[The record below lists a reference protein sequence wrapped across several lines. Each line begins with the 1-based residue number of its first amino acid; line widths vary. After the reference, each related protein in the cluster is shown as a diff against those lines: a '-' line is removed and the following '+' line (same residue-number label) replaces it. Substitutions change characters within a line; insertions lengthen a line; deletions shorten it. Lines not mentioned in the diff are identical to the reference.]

1 MMDSDF
7 IITDDVKNLVW
18 SKALPIDGYPQNKV
32 RKDACG
38 ALIVYDDYDKEDSLF
53 GWNIDFIVPLV
64 ILRDKGVDETLIKD
78 IRNMR
83 PLNIANILSKGDSYP
98 YYTAARMAEGTTNK
112 DVVSNKVV
120 NDVVQEELKQL
131 YSL

>member
-1 MMDSDF
+1 MDSDVM
-7 IITDDVKNLVW
+7 ITDDLKKQIW
-18 SKALPIDGYPQNKV
+18 SKALPVEGYPQDKV

-38 ALIVYDDYDKEDSLF
+38 ALIVYDDYDKEESLF
-53 GWNIDFIVPLV
+53 GWNIDFIVPCS
-64 ILRDKGVDETLIKD
+64 ILRDKGVDEVLIKD

-98 YYTAARMAEGTTNK
+98 YYSAARMAEGTTNK

-120 NDVVQEELKQL
+120 NDIVQEELKQL
-131 YSL
+131 YNL